1 MAWSPR
7 ARGPSTPGDGCCG
20 PIRDR
25 SCSRSIR
32 RIRTALIFVAAFAL
46 FARPAHAV
54 VPRQDPDSFTPL
66 VADVLASPWAVK
78 GSDGRFH
85 AVYEIRL
92 LNTTPLPWRVTRV
105 TVRSATGRGRVVAR
119 WAGREV
125 PSVLSSLA
133 DRKDVRRVAGGEG
146 AVLYLTFSTRSRA
159 RMPKRLVH
167 VLRLANPDPSNGAP
181 ARVVEVAAPTRVL
194 HRAPAVLG
202 PPLQGGRWV
211 AADGCCL
218 ARRHVRA
225 FQPVGGAMF
234 LAQRFA
240 IDWEQLDANGRLW
253 VGDDSVLT
261 NWEGY
266 GENILAVADG
276 TVVRAIDGLPDQVP
290 GALPQGLDPQ
300 HADGNAV
307 FLRLRDGRIVFYAH
321 MIPGSVTVRE
331 GDRVVRG
338 QILGRVGNS
347 GNSSAPHLHLHV
359 VDRNQIFAANGLPY
373 VFDAFDVTGRIASTD
388 AFNRAEATGEPAR
401 LGRVRAGPRRDE
413 LALDQV
419 IVTWPGQ

>member
-1 MAWSPR
+1 MHM
-7 ARGPSTPGDGCCG
+7 
-20 PIRDR
+20 
-25 SCSRSIR
+25 
-32 RIRTALIFVAAFAL
+32 RTALIFGAALAL
-46 FARPAHAV
+46 LAGPAQAA

-66 VADVLASPWAVK
+66 AADVLAPPWAVK

-85 AVYEIRL
+85 AVYEVRL
-92 LNTTPLPWRVTRV
+92 LNSTPLPWRVTRV
-105 TVRSATGRGRVVAR
+105 TVRSATGRGRVIAR
-119 WAGREV
+119 WAGRRV
-125 PSVLSSLA
+125 PNVLRSLV
-133 DRKDVRRVAGGEG
+133 DGKDARRVGAGEG
-146 AVLYLTFSTRSRA
+146 AVLHLTFSRRSRA
-159 RMPKRLVH
+159 RMPRRLVH

-181 ARVVEVAAPTRVL
+181 PRVREVVARTRVL

-225 FQPVGGAMF
+225 FQPVGGGMF
-234 LAQRFA
+234 IAQRFA
-240 IDWEQLDANGRLW
+240 IDWEQLDASGRLW

-290 GALPQGLDPQ
+290 GALPQGLDPSQ
-300 HADGNAV
+300 ADGNAV

-321 MIPGSVTVRE
+321 MLPGSVTVRA

-338 QILGRVGNS
+338 QLLGRVGNS
-347 GNSSAPHLHLHV
+347 GNSSAPHLHMHV
-359 VDRNQIFAANGLPY
+359 MNRNQLFAANGLPY

-401 LGRVRAGPRRDE
+401 LGRVRTGPRRNE
-413 LALDQV
+413 LTMDQY
-419 IVTWPGQ
+419 IVTWPAP